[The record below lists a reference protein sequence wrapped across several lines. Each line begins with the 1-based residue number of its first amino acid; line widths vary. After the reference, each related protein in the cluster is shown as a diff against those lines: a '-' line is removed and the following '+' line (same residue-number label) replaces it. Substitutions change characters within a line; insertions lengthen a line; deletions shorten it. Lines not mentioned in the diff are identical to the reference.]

1 MLVLFKLSSKK
12 VQKHKTKQSGLGYVE
27 CNQLPTYLG
36 GSDDAS
42 AGVDVEGTVIII
54 VIGGDEGVGDG
65 GVVAL
70 VSVSCPYLQPHS

>member
-1 MLVLFKLSSKK
+1 MFALS
-12 VQKHKTKQSGLGYVE
+12 
-27 CNQLPTYLG
+27 TYLG

-65 GVVAL
+65 CVVAL
-70 VSVSCPYLQPHS
+70 ISVCRPYLQPHSLVRDWDYRSGLK